1 MVVRAVF
8 FDLYE
13 TLITEFEKG
22 KRISKRPYDYMN
34 SIGLSEAE
42 FKREWRIRFERRMN
56 GHYPS
61 YHAVI
66 RDILE
71 SRSLPYHE
79 EHVEFLYQSRVS
91 EKTIPFS
98 AIPQEI
104 YEMLGLLRKRGLKLG
119 LISNCTEEEVI
130 SFGQSGLAPYFD
142 DVIFSYKVGVAK
154 PNTEI
159 YRLACNRLSV
169 APQES
174 LFIGDGGSDELRG
187 ASNAGLTP
195 YHAYWFNTYLESE
208 YEKIHQPLHVL
219 DIIESFNE
227 MESPNN
233 EPASH

>member
-22 KRISKRPYDYMN
+22 KRISKRSYDYMN
-34 SIGLSEAE
+34 SLGLSEAE

-56 GHYPS
+56 GQFPS

-91 EKTIPFS
+91 EKRIPFHTIS
-98 AIPQEI
+98 NEI
-104 YEMLGLLRKRGLKLG
+104 CRMLELLRERGLKLG
-119 LISNCTEEEVI
+119 LISNCSEEEVI

-154 PNTEI
+154 PNEEI
-159 YRLACNRLSV
+159 YRLACERLSV
-169 APQES
+169 TPQDS

-187 ASNAGLTP
+187 ASNSGLTP
-195 YHAYWFNTYLESE
+195 YHAYWYNTFIESE
-208 YEKIHQPLHVL
+208 YEKIHHPLHVL
-219 DIIESFNE
+219 DMIESFNE
-227 MESPNN
+227 MELP
-233 EPASH
+233 EP